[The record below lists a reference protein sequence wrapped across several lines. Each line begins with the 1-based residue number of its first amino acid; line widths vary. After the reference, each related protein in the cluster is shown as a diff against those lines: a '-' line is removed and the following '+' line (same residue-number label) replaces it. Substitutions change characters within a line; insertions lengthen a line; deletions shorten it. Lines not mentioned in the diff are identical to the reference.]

1 MMGNKEAWKTL
12 ENNLHSTL
20 NLIWCVKN
28 LNKNCHIIKLGTMGE
43 YGTPNIDIE
52 EGWIDVKHNK
62 RYQKFLYPRQ
72 ASSLYHTSK
81 IMDTDLLWF
90 YARTNGIRV
99 TDLWGNRISDGKSFL
114 RHLALIVNPITLGIG
129 FLMVSFTKNKQ
140 GLHDIMAG
148 CLVIK
153 KNQETKIQEPS
164 IIKKFVDKLIT
175 KIQDLSIIIKFLDK
189 LMNFMGVKNEGWKR
203 IIIAISPIYFIYI
216 CIKIMN

>member
-1 MMGNKEAWKTL
+1 MFSIRVIIIKSGNKLNKSCCTVKTANIDFCNLDILSLLFKKFKPDAIIHFAELPSAPYSMMGNKESWKTL

-90 YARTNGIRV
+90 YARTN
-99 TDLWGNRISDGKSFL
+99 
-114 RHLALIVNPITLGIG
+114 
-129 FLMVSFTKNKQ
+129 
-140 GLHDIMAG
+140 
-148 CLVIK
+148 
-153 KNQETKIQEPS
+153 
-164 IIKKFVDKLIT
+164 
-175 KIQDLSIIIKFLDK
+175 
-189 LMNFMGVKNEGWKR
+189 
-203 IIIAISPIYFIYI
+203 
-216 CIKIMN
+216 